1 MAMLEVKDATISVSG
16 KILSQNLSL
25 IAPDGEMTCI
35 TGPEGSGKT
44 AFLRTLMGFLPVT
57 EGFVSVDG
65 ELLTVNS
72 APAFR
77 RYMCYLPQNI
87 NMLRHQ
93 LYPVE
98 ASQAESDEYGVW
110 NTVLPSTEET
120 PETKPLSAEETF
132 QLANRII
139 SEAADRPILIADEPA
154 LHLTPELAIQLLQL
168 LQQQAAQGKCVL
180 IASRNPQIV
189 ANANRVID
197 LNKFKL

>member
-1 MAMLEVKDATISVSG
+1 MLEVKDATISISG
-16 KILSQNLSL
+16 KILVQNLSL

-65 ELLTVNS
+65 ELLTVHS

-77 RYMCYLPQNI
+77 RFMCYLPQNI

-93 LYPVE
+93 LYPLE
-98 ASQAESDEYGVW
+98 ARLAESDEYGVW
-110 NTVLPSTEET
+110 NTVMPSAEEI
-120 PETKPLSAEETF
+120 PETKPLSAEETL

-139 SEAADRPILIADEPA
+139 SEAEDRPILIADEPA

>member
-1 MAMLEVKDATISVSG
+1 MLEVKDATISISG
-16 KILSQNLSL
+16 KILVQNLSL

-65 ELLTVNS
+65 ELLTVHS

-77 RYMCYLPQNI
+77 RFMCYLPQNI

-98 ASQAESDEYGVW
+98 ASQTESDEYGVW
-110 NTVLPSTEET
+110 NTVLPSAEEI

-132 QLANRII
+132 LLANRII
-139 SEAADRPILIADEPA
+139 SETEDRPILIADEPA

-180 IASRNPQIV
+180 IASKNPQIV

>member
-1 MAMLEVKDATISVSG
+1 MLEVKDATISISG
-16 KILSQNLSL
+16 KILVQNLSL

-65 ELLTVNS
+65 ELLTVHS

-77 RYMCYLPQNI
+77 RFMCYLPQNI

-93 LYPVE
+93 LYPLE
-98 ASQAESDEYGVW
+98 ASQTESDEYGVW
-110 NTVLPSTEET
+110 NTELPSAEEI

-139 SEAADRPILIADEPA
+139 SEAEDRPILIADEPA
-154 LHLTPELAIQLLQL
+154 LHLTPELTIQLQQL

>member
-1 MAMLEVKDATISVSG
+1 MLEVKDATISISG
-16 KILSQNLSL
+16 KILVQNLSL

-65 ELLTVNS
+65 ELLTVHS

-77 RYMCYLPQNI
+77 RFMCYLPQNI

-98 ASQAESDEYGVW
+98 ARLAESDEYGVW
-110 NTVLPSTEET
+110 NTVLPSAEEI

-132 QLANRII
+132 QLASRII
-139 SEAADRPILIADEPA
+139 SEAEDRPILIADEPA
-154 LHLTPELAIQLLQL
+154 LHLTPELAIQLQQL

>member
-1 MAMLEVKDATISVSG
+1 MAMLEVKDATISISG
-16 KILSQNLSL
+16 KILVQNLSL

-65 ELLTVNS
+65 ELLTVHS
-72 APAFR
+72 APVFR
-77 RYMCYLPQNI
+77 RFMCYLPQNI

-98 ASQAESDEYGVW
+98 ARLAESDEYGVW
-110 NTVLPSTEET
+110 NTVLPSAEEI

-132 QLANRII
+132 QLASRII
-139 SEAADRPILIADEPA
+139 SEAEDRPILIADEPA
-154 LHLTPELAIQLLQL
+154 LHLTPELAIQLQQL

>member
-1 MAMLEVKDATISVSG
+1 MLEVKDATISISG
-16 KILSQNLSL
+16 KILVQNLSL

-65 ELLTVNS
+65 ELLTVHS

-77 RYMCYLPQNI
+77 RFMCYLPQNI

-98 ASQAESDEYGVW
+98 ARLAESDEYGVW
-110 NTVLPSTEET
+110 NTVLPSAEEI

-132 QLANRII
+132 QLASRII

>member
-1 MAMLEVKDATISVSG
+1 MLEVKDATISISG
-16 KILSQNLSL
+16 KILVQNLSL

-65 ELLTVNS
+65 ELLTVHS

-77 RYMCYLPQNI
+77 RFMCYLPQNI

-98 ASQAESDEYGVW
+98 ARLAESDEYGVW
-110 NTVLPSTEET
+110 NTVLPSAEEI

-139 SEAADRPILIADEPA
+139 SEAEDRPILIADEPA
-154 LHLTPELAIQLLQL
+154 LHLTPELAIQLQQL

>member
-1 MAMLEVKDATISVSG
+1 MLEVKDATISISG
-16 KILSQNLSL
+16 KILVQNLSL

-65 ELLTVNS
+65 ELLTVHS

-77 RYMCYLPQNI
+77 RFMCYLPQNI

-98 ASQAESDEYGVW
+98 ARLAESDEYGVW
-110 NTVLPSTEET
+110 NTVLPSAEEI
-120 PETKPLSAEETF
+120 PETKPLSTEETF
-132 QLANRII
+132 QLASRII
-139 SEAADRPILIADEPA
+139 SEAEDRPILIADEPA

>member
-1 MAMLEVKDATISVSG
+1 MLEVKDATISISG
-16 KILSQNLSL
+16 KILVQNLSL

-65 ELLTVNS
+65 ELLTVHS

-77 RYMCYLPQNI
+77 RFMCYLPQNI

-98 ASQAESDEYGVW
+98 ARLAESDEYGFW
-110 NTVLPSTEET
+110 NTVMPSAEEI
-120 PETKPLSAEETF
+120 PETKPLSAEETL

-139 SEAADRPILIADEPA
+139 SEAEDRPILIADEPA

>member
-1 MAMLEVKDATISVSG
+1 MLEVKDATISISG
-16 KILSQNLSL
+16 KILVQNLSL

-65 ELLTVNS
+65 ELLTVHS

-77 RYMCYLPQNI
+77 RFMCYLPQNI

-98 ASQAESDEYGVW
+98 ARLAESDEYGVW
-110 NTVLPSTEET
+110 NTVLPSAEEI

-139 SEAADRPILIADEPA
+139 SEAEDRPILIADEPA
-154 LHLTPELAIQLLQL
+154 LHLTPELTIQLLQL

>member
-1 MAMLEVKDATISVSG
+1 MLEVKDATISISG

-25 IAPDGEMTCI
+25 IAPDGEITCI

-44 AFLRTLMGFLPVT
+44 AFLHTLMGFLPVT

-65 ELLTVNS
+65 ELLTVHS

-77 RYMCYLPQNI
+77 RFMCYLPQNI

-98 ASQAESDEYGVW
+98 ASQTESDEYGVW
-110 NTVLPSTEET
+110 NTELPSAEEI

-139 SEAADRPILIADEPA
+139 SEAEDRPILIADEPA
-154 LHLTPELAIQLLQL
+154 LHLTPELTIQLQQL